1 LNDVS
6 HFAQLGAKLTFNA
19 TSILISHVLDAG
31 FAEYE
36 SPRPIAFKQ
45 RRVFLSADVV
55 QLLSGD
61 EAIAAMF
68 PSVEAE
74 RLLSTFC
81 KGHLVT
87 MSETRKVSDVEKLMD
102 LDEAWAFCFRR
113 PRPGWRVF
121 GRFIEPSVFVGLRA
135 YDRDE
140 LGPSRQ
146 YHAFAQAMVDEWDR
160 ILPDVPPLRAAA
172 MSGYVNGV
180 MRNVDED

>member
-1 LNDVS
+1 VS

-55 QLLSGD
+55 QLLSG
-61 EAIAAMF
+61 EASIKAMF
-68 PSVEAE
+68 PNVEAE
-74 RLLSTFC
+74 RVLSTFC
-81 KGHLVT
+81 KGHLI
-87 MSETRKVSDVEKLMD
+87 SVSSMGKRSD
-102 LDEAWAFCFRR
+102 LEQLIGLYQAWALCFRK
-113 PRPGWRVF
+113 PKPGWRVF
-121 GRFIEPSVFVGLRA
+121 GRFIEPNVFVGLRA
-135 YDRDE
+135 YDRID
-140 LGPSRQ
+140 LGSAKGR
-146 YHAFAQAMVDEWDR
+146 YGEMAQAMIDEWDR

-172 MSGYVNGV
+172 ISGYVNGV